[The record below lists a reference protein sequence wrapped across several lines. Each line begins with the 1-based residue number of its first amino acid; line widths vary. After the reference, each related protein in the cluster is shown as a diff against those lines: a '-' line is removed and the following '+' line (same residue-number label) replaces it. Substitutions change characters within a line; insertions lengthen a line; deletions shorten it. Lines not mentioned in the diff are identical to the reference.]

1 MEAKKEE
8 QARQMVKL
16 REHAN
21 RLQQENK
28 RLRTR
33 LETNRA
39 ENPQG
44 ATQHVPLTQPNKGK
58 EPALLDHSD
67 SPADD
72 ELSSDS
78 SPFPHLSPP
87 QNNAEAES
95 RKRPPLLS
103 SWAISGTSHRM
114 RKEASKNIPHS
125 KLTPKH
131 ISTRFGG
138 MAPQFLPT

>member
-1 MEAKKEE
+1 MAE
-8 QARQMVKL
+8 L

-21 RLQQENK
+21 RLQQENEH
-28 RLRTR
+28 LQTR

-58 EPALLDHSD
+58 ELALPDYSD
-67 SPADD
+67 PPEND
-72 ELSSDS
+72 ELASNS

-87 QNNAEAES
+87 QNNVEAES
-95 RKRPPLLS
+95 RKRPPRLS

-114 RKEASKNIPHS
+114 RKEARRDRPH
-125 KLTPKH
+125 
-131 ISTRFGG
+131 
-138 MAPQFLPT
+138 